1 MSAAKK
7 DQRDELLAK
16 DRRIDDLVAQAE
28 KLVTDLNVTVADMKR
43 ILAVAQANVEV
54 QQKISRRGRGGQR

>member
-43 ILAVAQANVEV
+43 ILAAAQANVEV
-54 QQKISRRGRGGQR
+54 QQKISRRGRGG

>member
-1 MSAAKK
+1 MTAVKRSE
-7 DQRDELLAK
+7 RDELVAK

-43 ILAVAQANVEV
+43 ILAAAQANVDA
-54 QQKISRRGRGGQR
+54 QQQASRRDRGQR